1 LPQKSRVF
9 DNGNIDS
16 KANSAISEVNS
27 FFKLKDYIRNTYNFK
42 MLENIIENENFEFVS
57 NVKIPKRG
65 YKKKTIYESGTNYK
79 EEFWKKYNSFPLT
92 ESQKNFIKTANK
104 K

>member
-27 FFKLKDYIRNTYNFK
+27 FFKLKDYIRNAYNFK
-42 MLENIIENENFEFVS
+42 MLENIIEN
-57 NVKIPKRG
+57 
-65 YKKKTIYESGTNYK
+65 
-79 EEFWKKYNSFPLT
+79 
-92 ESQKNFIKTANK
+92 
-104 K
+104 